1 MSEHAE
7 IRDLLTLAA
16 AGALSADE
24 QRRVQEHLR
33 GCVDCKAEFD
43 AWRQLTGALRDLPT
57 PPAPAGLV
65 ERTRRQLVHQAA
77 TRRAYRWNHLM
88 IGGLILFAWALTLLS
103 WPVLRL
109 LGDGLVRWLDIPFRN
124 FTLVW
129 VVYAVVSW
137 VATGVVAAFLGK
149 RYQPEGRII

>member
-1 MSEHAE
+1 MNEHAE

-16 AGALSADE
+16 AGALSAEE

-33 GCVDCKAEFD
+33 GCADCKAEFE
-43 AWRQLTGALRDLPT
+43 AWRQLAGALRELPT

-65 ERTRRQLVHQAA
+65 ERTRRQLAHQAA
-77 TRRAYRWNHLM
+77 TRKEHRWNHLM

-103 WPVLRL
+103 WPVLQL
-109 LGDGLVRWLDIPFRN
+109 LGNEIARWLDIPFKN

-129 VVYAVVSW
+129 VVYSVVSW
-137 VATGVVAAFLGK
+137 VAIGVVAAFLGK
-149 RYQPEGRII
+149 RYQPEGRIL